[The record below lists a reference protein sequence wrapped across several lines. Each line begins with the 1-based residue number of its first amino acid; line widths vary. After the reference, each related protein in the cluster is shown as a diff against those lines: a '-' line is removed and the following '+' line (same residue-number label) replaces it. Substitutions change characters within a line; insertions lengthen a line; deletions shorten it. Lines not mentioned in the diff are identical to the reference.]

1 MQDSWADILIKSFRE
16 VASRLAGFAPRVLAV
31 LTLVLA
37 GWIAAAGARRL
48 VIRILRAAD
57 VDGRA
62 ARWGITATLART
74 GIRRLPTELIG
85 QLVFWLI
92 FLIGMLMA
100 IEALEVPAA
109 VGLAP
114 VVIRFLPNL
123 LVAIFVM
130 VIGWLLANFLAQALL
145 IFIVNAQ
152 LTGGPALAGAV
163 RWLVILFAASA
174 ALTQLGIAR
183 EMILLV
189 VGIVFG
195 GTTLALALA
204 FGLGGRHLARNAL
217 EGWLQKRADRGH
229 DDISHL

>member
-57 VDGRA
+57 IDGRA

-217 EGWLQKRADRGH
+217 EGWLQKRADRGQ